1 MKPSNLLSCM
11 IHEEYTYE
19 KVKVLIC
26 CKEFSL
32 NDKSEG
38 RESFCF
44 QPFHLLE
51 RFFILHYLIA
61 DL

>member
-11 IHEEYTYE
+11 FMKNIYE

-51 RFFILHYLIA
+51 RFFILLT
-61 DL
+61 D